1 MAVLGYE
8 YGYSCAHPNTL
19 TIWEAQF
26 GDFANGAQVIIDTF
40 IASGE
45 AKWNVKS
52 GLVMALPHGYDGNG
66 PEHSNA
72 RIDRFLSLCNEDD
85 QVPKDEDPNSERMK
99 RVNMQVVYCTTSA
112 NYFHALRR

>member
-1 MAVLGYE
+1 
-8 YGYSCAHPNTL
+8 
-19 TIWEAQF
+19 
-26 GDFANGAQVIIDTF
+26 
-40 IASGE
+40 
-45 AKWNVKS
+45 
-52 GLVMALPHGYDGNG
+52 MALPHGYDGNG